1 MDRGRVIACDTLPHL
16 LRLEEGS
23 VRFRVASL
31 TPELRRGLEA
41 HKCDLVMVN
50 LAIGS

>member
-1 MDRGRVIACDTLPHL
+1 LK
-16 LRLEEGS
+16 
-23 VRFRVASL
+23 
-31 TPELRRGLEA
+31 PEDVWTIRLRRGLEA